1 MADHIKQRI
10 LMILKKNAPKPVGQ
24 KDLYIKARIKRSE
37 AQVFKRVLADMLRAG
52 EIVQHDYNIS
62 LVSGRGYERGVI
74 TKLADTFGFARLD
87 KDQREVFI
95 PGKYLMGAMPGDRV
109 TLKVSPSDRDLD
121 DARVV
126 SVVEQSNQ
134 SISGVA
140 YKERGA
146 WLLSADKSIRSP
158 IRLDVRTVRDVK
170 EGDKIVAKISRR
182 GERHDDHR
190 ASIISAYG
198 TSQSAKNCVAAI
210 LEVNEVSAQFPAEVA
225 EQARA
230 IAEKGI
236 HPKELEAREDLRG
249 ELIFT
254 IDSAYSKDMD
264 DAVSLTKGADGYHLS
279 VHIADVSYYVTPGSF
294 LDQEAYKRGTSI
306 YFADK
311 VIPMLPP
318 ELSNDLCSLNPNT
331 DRLAF
336 SVFIHLSF
344 EGKMINYYFKKTVI
358 NSHVKGV
365 YSEINDLLEGKAEA
379 EIEQKYSQLKDMIF
393 LMKELSDILKKNRF
407 NRGALDLESTESRIA
422 LNQDDRA
429 VEIVPRETGISEGI
443 IEEFML
449 TANEAAAQFGLKRS
463 LPFIFRVHETPSPQK
478 LEFLK
483 EVVEAVGISG
493 EGIEGGVSQ
502 ARLSKVLRDAKN
514 TPYHHIVNNTLLRSM
529 AKAKY
534 SHQNIGHYGLVLEEY
549 SHFTSPIRRY
559 PDLVIHRIMSF
570 ALLSMKKENIEKRF
584 RNFVSDAAMASTTAE
599 IKAMTIERECEDV
612 YKAEYME
619 QFIGQEFDGTVVGAA
634 PHGLYVELA
643 NTVEGLVR
651 VDDLPDGY
659 FFDGRMKFTTYDGA
673 KPISVGDKVK
683 VKVLDTDISAGKV
696 DFSLVM

>member
-1 MADHIKQRI
+1 MADHIKQKI
-10 LMILKKNAPKPVGQ
+10 LMILKKSAPKPVGQ
-24 KDLYIKARIKRSE
+24 KELYIKARIKRQD
-37 AQVFKRVLADMLRAG
+37 AQNFKRVLAEMLAAG
-52 EIVQHDYNIS
+52 EIVQRDYLIS
-62 LVSGRGYERGVI
+62 LASGKGFERGVI
-74 TKLADTFGFARLD
+74 TKLAETFGFARLD

-95 PGKYLMGAMPGDRV
+95 PGKFLMGAMPGDRV
-109 TLKVSPSDRDLD
+109 TLKVNSSERDLD

-126 SVVEQSNQ
+126 SVVEQSSQ

-140 YKERGA
+140 YKDHGA

-158 IRLDVRTVRDVK
+158 IRLDARSVRNIK
-170 EGDKIVAKISRR
+170 EGDKIVAKISKR
-182 GERHDDHR
+182 GERHDEHR
-190 ASIISAYG
+190 ASIVSAYG
-198 TSQSAKNCVAAI
+198 SSQSAKNCVAAI
-210 LEVNEVSAQFPAEVA
+210 LEVNEVSAQFPVEVA
-225 EQARA
+225 EQAKT

-236 HPKELEAREDLRG
+236 HPKELESREDLRDQ
-249 ELIFT
+249 LIFT

-264 DAVSLTKGADGYHLS
+264 DAVSLTKAADGYHLG

-311 VIPMLPP
+311 VIPMLPT

-336 SVFIHLSF
+336 SVFIHLNF
-344 EGKMINYYFKKTVI
+344 EGKMIDHRFRKTVI
-358 NSHVKGV
+358 NSRVKGV
-365 YSEINDLLEGKAEA
+365 YSEVNSLLDGSADG
-379 EIEQKYSQLKDMIF
+379 EIQQKYSELTDMIF
-393 LMKELSDILKKNRF
+393 LMKELADILKKNRSE
-407 NRGALDLESTESRIA
+407 RGALDLESTESRIA

-429 VEIVPRETGISEGI
+429 VEVVPRETGISEGI

-449 TANEAAAQFGLKRS
+449 TANEAAAQFGLKGN

-502 ARLSKVLRDAKN
+502 TRLSKVLRDAKN

-534 SHQNIGHYGLVLEEY
+534 SHQNIGHYGLVLEKY

-570 ALLSMKKENIEKRF
+570 ALLGMKRENVEKRF

-619 QFIGQEFDGTVVGAA
+619 QFIGQEFEGTVVGAA
-634 PHGLYVELA
+634 PHGIYVELP

-651 VDDLPDGY
+651 VEDLPDGY
-659 FFDGRMKFTTYDGA
+659 AFDGRMKFTNYENT
-673 KPISVGDKVK
+673 KPISVGDRVK
-683 VKVLDTDISAGKV
+683 VKVLDTDISAGKI
-696 DFSLVM
+696 DFSLVL